1 MDVTLN
7 IPHDDHVDLTM
18 NDMLCIRIIS
28 DCDWLYSDPGKVF
41 GPPPK
46 GMLPIGHYV
55 ATKPPTV
62 YKYQPIS
69 QGEVKFYAAATKDA
83 KNKERTPHTITVS
96 SR

>member
-7 IPHDDHVDLTM
+7 IPHDDHADLTM
-18 NDMLCIRIIS
+18 NDMLCIRIIG
-28 DCDWLYSDPGKVF
+28 DCDWTYTDTGKVF

-46 GMLPIGHYV
+46 GILAKGHYV

-62 YKYQPIS
+62 HKYQPIRP
-69 QGEVKFYAAATKDA
+69 GKVTFYATTTKDA
-83 KNKERTPHTITVS
+83 KKKRTPHTIAVS